1 MIQLQLKSYNLKAQK
16 GFVALLSA
24 VIISVVL
31 LLIATNLSLTGFYDR
46 SNILDGELK
55 QASSGFAEACVDTAL
70 LQVASNSGITNDSI
84 DVDGV
89 SGNDCTYS
97 ISGGGTNIEAQGIYN
112 GKYYTNLEVDVNSTT
127 LVVSRWEEVPN

>member
-31 LLIATNLSLTGFYDR
+31 LLIATNLSLTGFYSR

-55 QASSGFAEACVDTAL
+55 EASSGFAEACADTAL
-70 LQVASNSGITNDSI
+70 LKIANADYSSGSVNLDNQIAGDE
-84 DVDGV
+84 
-89 SGNDCTYS
+89 CTYS
-97 ISGGGTNIEAQGIYN
+97 ISGGGSMITAQGKYN
-112 GKYYTNLEVDVNSTT
+112 NKYFTNLEVDVNSTT
-127 LVVSRWEEVPN
+127 LVVSRWEEIP